1 MHGINTSSHS
11 VVCGGTKYL
20 PLLPLNLLQ
29 SMASNHSV
37 LPQITVAI
45 CCCKNPLNFN
55 VLCLVIPPPLQ
66 WQSMSTVT
74 DFSSSILISVQH
86 FVAAFWNNV
95 GMFHIQTARL
105 HTCNCQT
112 QTHIHRFFA
121 VCVLLDYFVTFVGYL
136 FCSYLYVAS
145 RDARWNISLRN
156 N

>member
-55 VLCLVIPPPLQ
+55 VLCLVIPPPPAVAEHEYRYRLFLFNF
-66 WQSMSTVT
+66 
-74 DFSSSILISVQH
+74 DFC
-86 FVAAFWNNV
+86 A
-95 GMFHIQTARL
+95 T
-105 HTCNCQT
+105 
-112 QTHIHRFFA
+112 
-121 VCVLLDYFVTFVGYL
+121 
-136 FCSYLYVAS
+136 FCSCILK
-145 RDARWNISLRN
+145 
-156 N
+156 